1 MSHVLRLITAGSVDD
16 GKSTLIGRLLVETQ
30 AIMQDQLTAVQNSKY
45 RRSRSEEPDLALFT
59 DGLEDERAQGI
70 TIDVAYRYFATP
82 NRKFIIA
89 DTPGHEQY
97 TRNMV
102 TGASTAQAAIIL
114 IDATRVHNGQLLPQT
129 QRHSAIAQ
137 LLGIRHIIVAVN
149 KMDLIDWQH
158 SHFENIKKAYAQLAQ
173 ELNIEHFYALPI
185 SALQGDNISTGS
197 TNMPW
202 YQGPTL
208 LSLLESLPLSH
219 TAPIDAPARLFV
231 QWVIR
236 HGGSSAQPF
245 RGYAG
250 QLLSGSLQV
259 GSRIQVWPANR
270 SATIKALWSAG
281 QKREQV
287 QAGAAITFSLKE
299 DIDLARGDF
308 ISTANHPVTLAQHNT
323 AHICWLDEQPLDPAR
338 PYWLKQ
344 GTQTTQI
351 RIKDTRAVGTITDG
365 HIATIGLLSR
375 DPLIAVPYEQL
386 PSVGSFILI
395 DPGSH
400 QTVAAGMLLQPE
412 D

>member
-1 MSHVLRLITAGSVDD
+1 MSHVFRLITAGSVDD

-45 RRSRSEEPDLALFT
+45 RRSSSEEIDLALFT

-129 QRHSAIAQ
+129 KRHSAIAQ
-137 LLGIRHIIVAVN
+137 LLGIRHVIVAVN
-149 KMDLIDWQH
+149 KMDLMDWQH

-173 ELNIEHFYALPI
+173 ELNIDHFYSLPI

-219 TAPIDAPARLFV
+219 TAPLPSPARLFLP
-231 QWVIR
+231 WVNR
-236 HGGSSAQPF
+236 RGCSFPHPF
-245 RGYAG
+245 RGYSG
-250 QLLSGSLQV
+250 QLLSGRQHV
-259 GSRIQVWPANR
+259 GSPI
-270 SATIKALWSAG
+270 
-281 QKREQV
+281 
-287 QAGAAITFSLKE
+287 
-299 DIDLARGDF
+299 
-308 ISTANHPVTLAQHNT
+308 
-323 AHICWLDEQPLDPAR
+323 
-338 PYWLKQ
+338 
-344 GTQTTQI
+344 
-351 RIKDTRAVGTITDG
+351 
-365 HIATIGLLSR
+365 
-375 DPLIAVPYEQL
+375 QL
-386 PSVGSFILI
+386 PS
-395 DPGSH
+395 
-400 QTVAAGMLLQPE
+400 A
-412 D
+412 